1 MQSDNINELI
11 GAMNRAQLKMQPAK
25 QNKENPFF
33 KSHYADLTAVWDAL
47 DPFRQEGIVMTQ
59 SPADSPDGY
68 IVLDTQI
75 THTSGQ
81 WMRSRLK
88 MRLAKDDCQGAGS
101 GLSYARRYALGCMCG
116 LVTSPDDD
124 GNAASHP
131 PTFQARPAPSI
142 APSIAPN
149 AALQRLDLISPP
161 QASPNPNTFIVPFGL
176 NRGKPITAITDK
188 DLDWLDAYYLNKMQ
202 DPKNHASRYLD
213 EWESCLMAIRAE
225 QLVRYPDANQEPA

>member
-101 GLSYARRYALGCMCG
+101 GLSYARRYALGCMFG

-131 PTFQARPAPSI
+131 PTYQARLAPSV
-142 APSIAPN
+142 APAAAPR
-149 AALQRLDLISPP
+149 AEAVAVGS
-161 QASPNPNTFIVPFGL
+161 NTFIVPFGK
-176 NRGKPITAITDK
+176 NKGQAITAISDG
-188 DLDWLDAYYLNKMQ
+188 DLDWLASYYLNKMQ
-202 DPKNHASRYLD
+202 DPKNQTSRYLE
-213 EWESCLMAIRAE
+213 EWESCLMTIRAE
-225 QLVRYPDANQEPA
+225 QLCRCPDPTQEPV